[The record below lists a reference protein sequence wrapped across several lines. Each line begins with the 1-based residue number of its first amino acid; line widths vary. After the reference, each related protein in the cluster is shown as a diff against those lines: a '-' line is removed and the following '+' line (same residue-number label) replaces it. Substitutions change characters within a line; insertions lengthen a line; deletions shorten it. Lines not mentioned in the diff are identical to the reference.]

1 MELYLALN
9 LGSNREVPHVLDYPT
24 QSEGISLSGDS
35 ADSSELYLTLEP
47 SGDFAKTIK
56 LLMKSRSIQRGKK
69 SKGIHI
75 NSEIEFESEINTHN
89 SNNISNIIK

>member
-24 QSEGISLSGDS
+24 QSEGISLLGDS
-35 ADSSELYLTLEP
+35 ADSSELYNLTLEP
-47 SGDFAKTIK
+47 SGDFAKNIK
-56 LLMKSRSIQRGKK
+56 LLMKSGSIQRGKK

-75 NSEIEFESEINTHN
+75 NSEIEFESEI
-89 SNNISNIIK
+89 IYQI

>member
-24 QSEGISLSGDS
+24 QSEGISLLGDS

-47 SGDFAKTIK
+47 SGDFAKNIK
-56 LLMKSRSIQRGKK
+56 LLMKSRSIQSGKK

-75 NSEIEFESEINTHN
+75 NSESEINTHN